1 MHVPTFPP
9 SHSPD
14 IETSASW
21 YAFTTLKLL
30 FRLGFHRTYNPASVS
45 IPAFLRFLSAQ
56 QLRPICDRPQQHAPL
71 IVFFVTRRGVT
82 STALLPRME
91 QHPTRHSGGD
101 QAPREPGN
109 GSGSEPIPIPSPN
122 PPQRTPSSS
131 SLHKSS
137 LSSAHGHSHHAHRNS
152 FAENLRALP
161 SSPRS
166 QRHPSFTQAAL
177 QDLINN
183 PPASRH
189 NPRFA
194 GRDWRDVA
202 IGELVSEEDVRWVDM
217 DTSVEDASMA
227 LVKNTAS
234 NVIVIRENATSTKP
248 ISTFDYSDLNAYI
261 LVVVGLGQPPEELL
275 ELYDDIAKRAQARV
289 SIPLR
294 DIQPI
299 CRKETLVTLQGD
311 EDLAR
316 AVELFGSGI
325 HRILVT
331 NFQAEVVGILS
342 QIKLMEFF
350 WNEGVNFRV
359 IDELYPKLM
368 KELGVGSQQSIAVNA
383 DSPLVDALTLMS
395 QEGLTSVAVVDNGL
409 NVVGNI
415 STADVKLLISAASLP
430 LFKDTCMHF
439 VSVILTERGVEK
451 GKDSFPVFYVNPY
464 STLSHTVAKLVATHS
479 HRMWVVESA
488 SPSPSAPGTPHLQP
502 TVLVSNSAPSS
513 QPGGPTTHHA
523 SASVPASAL
532 SGSHLSGRLT
542 GVVTLTDILNLF
554 ARTTGL
560 NPSDPNEQRA
570 RRRRSSSSSIRP
582 SIDSSRASID
592 NRR

>member
-1 MHVPTFPP
+1 
-9 SHSPD
+9 
-14 IETSASW
+14 
-21 YAFTTLKLL
+21 
-30 FRLGFHRTYNPASVS
+30 
-45 IPAFLRFLSAQ
+45 
-56 QLRPICDRPQQHAPL
+56 
-71 IVFFVTRRGVT
+71 
-82 STALLPRME
+82 ME
-91 QHPTRHSGGD
+91 QHHTFHPGNN
-101 QAPREPGN
+101 QNPREHA
-109 GSGSEPIPIPSPN
+109 GSEASISPAPT

-137 LSSAHGHSHHAHRNS
+137 VASAHGHRSS
-152 FAENLRALP
+152 FVEGLRGLP

-166 QRHPSFTQAAL
+166 QRHPSFTQSAL
-177 QDLINN
+177 QDLLNH
-183 PPASRH
+183 PPAARHH

-194 GRDWRDVA
+194 GRDWRDIAV
-202 IGELVSEEDVRWVDM
+202 GELIQEDDVRWVDM

-227 LVKNTAS
+227 LVKNTSS
-234 NVIVIRENATSTKP
+234 NVVLIRENATSTKP

-261 LVVVGLGQPPEELL
+261 LVVVGLGHPPGDLV
-275 ELYDDIAKRAQARV
+275 ELYDGIAKRAQARD

-316 AVELFGSGI
+316 AIEIFGSGI
-325 HRILVT
+325 HRIFIT

-350 WNEGVNFRV
+350 WNEGLNFRA

-368 KELGVGSQQSIAVNA
+368 RELGIGSQQIIAVNS
-383 DSPLVDALTLMS
+383 DSPLADALVLMS
-395 QEGLTSVAVVDNGL
+395 EEGLTSVAVVDNGL

-415 STADVKLLISAASLP
+415 STADVRLLVSAASLP
-430 LFKDTCMHF
+430 LFQNTCLHF
-439 VSVILTERGVEK
+439 ITVILTERGVEQ

-464 STLSHTVAKLVATHS
+464 STLAHTVAKLVATHS

-488 SPSPSAPGTPHLQP
+488 SPSPSTPSTPSLPP
-502 TVLVSNSAPSS
+502 TVFVSNSTPSS
-513 QPGGPTTHHA
+513 QPAVAGTHYP
-523 SASVPASAL
+523 SQSVPASAL
-532 SGSHLSGRLT
+532 PGSSLSGRLT

-554 ARTTGL
+554 AKSTGL
-560 NPSDPNEQRA
+560 NPSDPSEQRA

-582 SIDSSRASID
+582 SLESSRASID
-592 NRR
+592 IRR

>member
-1 MHVPTFPP
+1 
-9 SHSPD
+9 
-14 IETSASW
+14 
-21 YAFTTLKLL
+21 
-30 FRLGFHRTYNPASVS
+30 
-45 IPAFLRFLSAQ
+45 
-56 QLRPICDRPQQHAPL
+56 
-71 IVFFVTRRGVT
+71 
-82 STALLPRME
+82 ME
-91 QHPTRHSGGD
+91 QHNTFHLGNS
-101 QAPREPGN
+101 QNSKEPA
-109 GSGSEPIPIPSPN
+109 GSEPGISPSPT

-137 LSSAHGHSHHAHRNS
+137 IASTHSHRSS
-152 FAENLRALP
+152 FVEGLRGLP

-166 QRHPSFTQAAL
+166 QRHPSFTQSAL
-177 QDLINN
+177 QDLLNH
-183 PPASRH
+183 PPAARHH

-194 GRDWRDVA
+194 GRDWRDISIA
-202 IGELVSEEDVRWVDM
+202 ELVSDDDVRWVDM
-217 DTSVEDASMA
+217 NTSVEDASMA

-234 NVIVIRENATSTKP
+234 NVVLIRENATSTKP
-248 ISTFDYSDLNAYI
+248 VSTFDYSDLNAYI
-261 LVVVGLGQPPEELL
+261 LVVVGLAHPPDDLV
-275 ELYDDIAKRAQARV
+275 ELYDDIAKRAQARD

-316 AVELFGSGI
+316 AMEVFGSGI

-342 QIKLMEFF
+342 QLKLMEFF

-368 KELGVGSQQSIAVNA
+368 KELGIGSQQIIAVNS
-383 DSPLVDALTLMS
+383 DSPLADALTLMS
-395 QEGLTSVAVVDNGL
+395 EEGLTSVAVVDNSL

-415 STADVKLLISAASLP
+415 SVADVKLLISAASLP
-430 LFKDTCMHF
+430 LFHNTCLHF
-439 VSVILTERGVEK
+439 ISVILTERGVEQ

-464 STLSHTVAKLVATHS
+464 STLAHTVAKLVATHS

-488 SPSPSAPGTPHLQP
+488 SPSPSTPSTPSLPP
-502 TVLVSNSAPSS
+502 TVLVSNSTPSS
-513 QPGGPTTHHA
+513 QPAVAGTHYP
-523 SASVPASAL
+523 SPSVPASAL
-532 SGSHLSGRLT
+532 PGLHLSGRLT

-554 ARTTGL
+554 AKVSGL
-560 NPSDPNEQRA
+560 HPSDPSEQRA

-582 SIDSSRASID
+582 SLDSSRASID
-592 NRR
+592 IRR